1 MKKTLILAPLF
12 LIGTVWVYAANSDF
26 NILDENI
33 SLELKQWEI
42 ISKNLSE
49 NVENPQNK
57 DLKYEIKTE
66 LNENF
71 SFDENTK
78 TIKTKENLAPWEH
91 SLNYEVCEEMEK
103 TAEKKELYDFKET
116 KIGVFQL
123 H

>member
-116 KIGVFQL
+116 KIDTSYYL
-123 H
+123 

>member
-116 KIGVFQL
+116 KIDTGYYL
-123 H
+123 